1 MPRYTRWLTKEIYS
15 RIAFAINFLLG
26 RIGDNY
32 FELIA
37 PSNTGVEQDGN
48 VRITFDSN
56 EDVILQVRK
65 SGVWTDTGHIFDV
78 T

>member
-1 MPRYTRWLTKEIYS
+1 M
-15 RIAFAINFLLG
+15 AFAINFLLSSVNN
-26 RIGDNY
+26 NY

-37 PSNTGVEQDGN
+37 PSNTGENQDGN

-65 SGVWTDTGHIFDV
+65 SGIWTDTGHIFDV